1 MNNED
6 KNKEDNIIPNYNNQ
20 VQYFINTS
28 YDNNEGNNR
37 INKKVY
43 DYNLYYPIDNKTN
56 GKNYNNSDNKDYDNN
71 KYNVVINDNN
81 NIVNDNKN
89 NLYENITYVKKIIN
103 NPNDKFNNLEEY
115 HIINNDQININNQN
129 YNNEIKITNNEIN
142 LDYSNII

>member
-1 MNNED
+1 MMNIKQILKEIIFIQNNIFNSNEKEKNYVNNED
-6 KNKEDNIIPNYNNQ
+6 KNKEDNIVPNYNNQ

-43 DYNLYYPIDNKTN
+43 DYNLYYPSDNKTN
-56 GKNYNNSDNKDYDNN
+56 GNNYNNSDNKPYDNS

-89 NLYENITYVKKIIN
+89 NLYE
-103 NPNDKFNNLEEY
+103 
-115 HIINNDQININNQN
+115 
-129 YNNEIKITNNEIN
+129 
-142 LDYSNII
+142 